1 MGPGVYDLEVVGP
14 DVPAVRLTG
23 VQAPADGLEL
33 RLERIAVLSG
43 AIGMPPG
50 EPCGIHDVTLLRGGE
65 VLDVSAPV
73 DARCRFEADGV
84 PAGEVL
90 VRATGPG
97 WLVEGTAFVPSQGEP
112 AFLCLNP
119 PCSDIPVAR
128 LEIALDQ
135 SAGSSKAVVIEL
147 ERDHHICR
155 PLAGRCELDDLTA
168 GQRPRI
174 SLVDPDCPAGDPLPA
189 LLPGLNRATV
199 SCHPVKVLEAAVRPR
214 ADGPPAAPAP

>member
-1 MGPGVYDLEVVGP
+1 M
-14 DVPAVRLTG
+14 
-23 VQAPADGLEL
+23 
-33 RLERIAVLSG
+33 
-43 AIGMPPG
+43 
-50 EPCGIHDVTLLRGGE
+50 
-65 VLDVSAPV
+65 LDISASV

-128 LEIALDQ
+128 LEITLDQ
-135 SAGSSKAVVIEL
+135 SAGGSKAVVIEL
-147 ERDHHICR
+147 DRDHHVCR
-155 PLAGRCELDDLTA
+155 PLAGRCELDDLTV

-174 SLVDPDCPAGDPLPA
+174 SLVDRR
-189 LLPGLNRATV
+189 LPG
-199 SCHPVKVLEAAVRPR
+199 
-214 ADGPPAAPAP
+214 G